1 MHRAGATPLF
11 PTPHDRLELQE
22 LQDVPHR
29 DPLAQQA
36 EVYAG
41 HRVTS
46 PPANREEEPVLEP
59 AASAS
64 RAVRADNMVC
74 LGRHSR
80 AGRGSLAA
88 AGVSELAAP
97 GRQRSPLLSIR
108 HRIVAVRRITATR
121 AMFAPRRRLI
131 R

>member
-1 MHRAGATPLF
+1 MHRAGAAPLF

-29 DPLAQQA
+29 DPLTKQL

-46 PPANREEEPVLEP
+46 SPGNREEEPVLEP
-59 AASAS
+59 TASDS
-64 RAVRADNMVC
+64 RAARASSIVR
-74 LGRHSR
+74 LGCHRL
-80 AGRGSLAA
+80 AWRGSPAA
-88 AGVSELAAP
+88 AGVSALAAP
-97 GRQRSPLLSIR
+97 GLQRSPLLSIR
-108 HRIVAVRRITATR
+108 HMIVAVRRITATR
-121 AMFAPRRRLI
+121 AIFAPRRRLI

>member
-1 MHRAGATPLF
+1 MHRTRATPLF
-11 PTPHDRLELQE
+11 SMPHDRLELQE

-29 DPLAQQA
+29 DPLAEQA

-41 HRVTS
+41 HRGTS

-64 RAVRADNMVC
+64 HVVRADSIVC
-74 LGRHSR
+74 LGRHR
-80 AGRGSLAA
+80 RVGRGSLAA

-108 HRIVAVRRITATR
+108 QMIVAVRRITATR